1 MAGIPAKKMMI
12 LNILE
17 VLKHHS
23 DDDHRLTQKD
33 IISYLQND
41 YNMSADRKAIKRN
54 LLNLLDCDEYQ
65 VECDSEERQMAN
77 GETEIVCSDWYLLHD
92 FTVPELRL
100 IIDSLLFSRQIPSQQ
115 KHQLIE
121 KLEKLQS
128 EYFKSH
134 MRHIEPMPHK
144 EPENKDLFYTI
155 EILDEAIIESRQV
168 SFEYGAYGADLVLHS
183 KLDEDGKPRRYLINP
198 VQIVASNG
206 RYYLICNNDRYD
218 NLANY
223 RLDKILNI
231 EKLETPRKKNEA
243 IPELKNGL
251 SLPQHMAEH
260 IYMFSGESTK
270 VGFETT
276 TAHMGDVVDWCGS
289 DIRIE
294 DLGEDRLRI
303 FVMVNK
309 DAMRHWVLQYGK
321 AVKVVSPASFVQD
334 IEEDIRELAKKYR
347 F

>member
-12 LNILE
+12 LYILE

-23 DDDHRLTQKD
+23 DDDHRLSQKD
-33 IISYLQND
+33 IISFLEKD

-54 LLNLLDCDEYQ
+54 LLNLHDCDEYQ
-65 VECDSEERQMAN
+65 VECDCDERQMSS
-77 GETEIVCSDWYLLHD
+77 GENETVCSGWYLLHD

-100 IIDSLLFSRQIPSQQ
+100 IIDSLLFSHQIPAQQ

-134 MRHIEPMPHK
+134 MRHIGTMPHN

-155 EILDEAIIESRQV
+155 EILDEAIIENRQV
-168 SFEYGAYGADLVLHS
+168 SFEYGAYGADLELHP
-183 KLDEDGKPRRYLINP
+183 KLDSDGNARRYLINP

-231 EKLETPRKKNEA
+231 EKLDAPRKKNED

-260 IYMFSGESTK
+260 IYMFSGESTR

-276 TAHMGDVVDWCGS
+276 AAHMGDVVDWFGS

-294 DLGEDRLRI
+294 NLGEDRLRI
-303 FVMVNK
+303 YVMVNK

-321 AVKVVSPASFVQD
+321 AVKVVSPAGFVREVED
-334 IEEDIRELAKKYR
+334 DIRELAQKYGV
-347 F
+347 